1 MDPMIR
7 YLGILEKDPD
17 SLRGIWFPDLPGC
30 GTAGETADTA
40 LDRAP
45 EALRLWI
52 EDAQAD
58 NETLPAARSI
68 EDLRLDDDVQKA
80 LSSGRA
86 VIVVQVPE
94 LERLAG

>member
-1 MDPMIR
+1 MIR
-7 YLGILEKDPD
+7 YLGILEKDPG
-17 SLRGIWFPDLPGC
+17 SLWGIWFPDLPGC
-30 GTAGETADTA
+30 GTAGETADIA

-52 EDAQAD
+52 EDARAD
-58 NETLPAARSI
+58 NETLPLSRSI
-68 EDLRLDDDVQKA
+68 EDLRNDADVPKA
-80 LSSGRA
+80 LSSGHA